1 MASSNVGK
9 STETVTPPFTG
20 QETLNSSEEILKNL
34 SFSYTSLENI
44 LSNRFF
50 IHHKFN
56 LIMLYFSHLSTL

>member
-50 IHHKFN
+50 IHHNKGIYMIKA
-56 LIMLYFSHLSTL
+56 LWDS